1 MVRILTVKK
10 MNFLDKIKK
19 DYIEVTDLIIKPFGS
34 VTIVYL
40 ETLADQDK
48 INDYILKILSNNKKI
63 TDIKSVIP
71 SPNVKD
77 IKTYEE
83 LCLFLESG
91 FTILFNKNTVI
102 AIETKS
108 DLNRSIDTPSTEA
121 TLYGPK
127 DALVENYQTNLGLI
141 KRRVKSKRLKNIV
154 VNVGV
159 YTKTTTSLL
168 YIDGLAKKE
177 IVSKTLEN
185 LRGIKIDGVTDIGE
199 LKPHLVSDKRNVF
212 PGIKITERPDVIADA
227 LLKGKIVVLL
237 DTSPYALILPTF
249 LADFIN
255 PMSDKYT
262 KPSSVNFIKI
272 LRLFCFFIAI
282 FVPAFY
288 VAVTTINQETIPTS
302 LLINLQ
308 NQRMNV
314 PFPAVMEC
322 VITLIICEILR
333 ESDIRFPSSYGS
345 AISILGALILGEA
358 AVSAGIVSPIMII
371 VASMT
376 FISSMIFTDTEI
388 IDALRYWRFI
398 ALFIAAVF
406 GLYGVGLSIILL
418 FINLSNYEVN
428 GHSYLYPIAPFD
440 KVYLKE
446 TLIKLKNNKRS
457 RILSNNRIKGR
468 L

>member
-1 MVRILTVKK
+1 

-19 DYIEVTDLIIKPFGS
+19 DYVEVTDLVIKEFLNTTII
-34 VTIVYL
+34 YL
-40 ETLADQDK
+40 ETLANQDK
-48 INDYILKILSNNKKI
+48 INDYILKRISECKKI
-63 TDIKSVIP
+63 SDIKSVIP

-77 IKTYEE
+77 VLSYEE
-83 LCLFLESG
+83 MCFYLESG
-91 FTILFNKNTVI
+91 FTILIFNKTII

-121 TLYGPK
+121 TIYGPK
-127 DALVENYQTNLGLI
+127 DSLVENYQTNLGLI
-141 KRRVKSKRLKNIV
+141 KRRIKSKNFKNVNI
-154 VNVGV
+154 NVGV
-159 YTKTTTSLL
+159 YTKTITSVL
-168 YIDGLAKKE
+168 YIDGVAKKD
-177 IVSKTLEN
+177 IVKTTIEN
-185 LRGIKIDGVTDIGE
+185 LKNINIDGITDVGE
-199 LKPHLVSDKRNVF
+199 IKPYLVDDKKNVF
-212 PGIKITERPDVIADA
+212 PGVKITERPDVIADA
-227 LLKGKIVVLL
+227 LLKGKVVILM
-237 DTSPYALILPTF
+237 DTSPYALIVPTF

-262 KPSSVNFIKI
+262 KSSSVNFIKI
-272 LRLFCFFIAI
+272 LRLLCFFIAI

-371 VASMT
+371 VASIT

-398 ALFIAAVF
+398 ALFIATIF

-418 FINLSNYEVN
+418 FINLCNYEVN

-440 KVYLKE
+440 KTYLKE
-446 TLIKLKNNKRS
+446 TLIKLKNNRRS

>member
-1 MVRILTVKK
+1 

-19 DYIEVTDLIIKPFGS
+19 DYVEVTDLVIKEFLNTTII
-34 VTIVYL
+34 YL
-40 ETLADQDK
+40 ETLANQDK
-48 INDYILKILSNNKKI
+48 INDYILKRISECKKI
-63 TDIKSVIP
+63 SDIKSVIP

-77 IKTYEE
+77 VLSYEE
-83 LCLFLESG
+83 MCFYLESG
-91 FTILFNKNTVI
+91 FTILIFNKTII

-121 TLYGPK
+121 TIYGPK
-127 DALVENYQTNLGLI
+127 DSLVENYQTNLGLI
-141 KRRVKSKRLKNIV
+141 KRRIKSKNFKNVNI
-154 VNVGV
+154 NVGV
-159 YTKTTTSLL
+159 YTKTITSVL
-168 YIDGLAKKE
+168 YIDGVAKKD
-177 IVSKTLEN
+177 IVKTTIEN
-185 LRGIKIDGVTDIGE
+185 LKNINIDGITDVGE
-199 LKPHLVSDKRNVF
+199 IKPYLVDDKKNVF
-212 PGIKITERPDVIADA
+212 PGVKITERPDVIADA
-227 LLKGKIVVLL
+227 LLKGKVVILM
-237 DTSPYALILPTF
+237 DTSPYALIVPTF

-262 KPSSVNFIKI
+262 KSSSVNFIKI
-272 LRLFCFFIAI
+272 LRLLCFFIAI

-371 VASMT
+371 VASIT

-398 ALFIAAVF
+398 ALFIATIF

-418 FINLSNYEVN
+418 FINLCNYEVN
-428 GHSYLYPIAPFD
+428 GHSYLYPVAPFD
-440 KVYLKE
+440 KTYLKE
-446 TLIKLKNNKRS
+446 TLIKLKNNRRS

>member
-1 MVRILTVKK
+1 

-19 DYIEVTDLIIKPFGS
+19 DYVEVTDLVIKEFLNTTII
-34 VTIVYL
+34 YL
-40 ETLADQDK
+40 ETLANQDK
-48 INDYILKILSNNKKI
+48 INDYILKRISECKKI
-63 TDIKSVIP
+63 SDIKSVIP

-77 IKTYEE
+77 VLSYEE
-83 LCLFLESG
+83 MCFYLESG
-91 FTILFNKNTVI
+91 FTILIFNKTII
-102 AIETKS
+102 AIETKG

-121 TLYGPK
+121 TIYGPK
-127 DALVENYQTNLGLI
+127 DSLVENYQTNLGLI
-141 KRRVKSKRLKNIV
+141 KRRIKSKNFKNVNI
-154 VNVGV
+154 NVGV
-159 YTKTTTSLL
+159 YTKTITSVL
-168 YIDGLAKKE
+168 YIDGVAKKD
-177 IVSKTLEN
+177 IVKTTIEN
-185 LRGIKIDGVTDIGE
+185 LKNINIDGITDVGE
-199 LKPHLVSDKRNVF
+199 IKPYLVDDKKNVF
-212 PGIKITERPDVIADA
+212 PGVKITERPDVIADA
-227 LLKGKIVVLL
+227 LLKGKVVILM
-237 DTSPYALILPTF
+237 DTSPYALIVPTF

-262 KPSSVNFIKI
+262 KSSSVNFIKI
-272 LRLFCFFIAI
+272 LRLLCFFIAI

-371 VASMT
+371 VASIT

-398 ALFIAAVF
+398 ALFIATIF

-418 FINLSNYEVN
+418 FINLCNYEVN
-428 GHSYLYPIAPFD
+428 GHSYLYPVAPFD
-440 KVYLKE
+440 KTYLKE
-446 TLIKLKNNKRS
+446 TLIKLKNNRRS

>member
-1 MVRILTVKK
+1 

-19 DYIEVTDLIIKPFGS
+19 DYVEVTDLVIKEFLNTTII
-34 VTIVYL
+34 YL
-40 ETLADQDK
+40 ETLANQDK
-48 INDYILKILSNNKKI
+48 INDYILKRISECKKI
-63 TDIKSVIP
+63 SDIKSVIP

-77 IKTYEE
+77 VLSYEE
-83 LCLFLESG
+83 MCFYLESG
-91 FTILFNKNTVI
+91 FTILIFNKTII

-121 TLYGPK
+121 TIYGPK

-141 KRRVKSKRLKNIV
+141 KRRIKSKNFKNVNI
-154 VNVGV
+154 NVGV
-159 YTKTTTSLL
+159 YTKTITSVL
-168 YIDGLAKKE
+168 YIDGVAKKD
-177 IVSKTLEN
+177 IVKTTIEN
-185 LRGIKIDGVTDIGE
+185 LKKINIDGITDVGE
-199 LKPHLVSDKRNVF
+199 IKSYLVDDKKNVF
-212 PGIKITERPDVIADA
+212 PGVKITERPDVIADS
-227 LLKGKIVVLL
+227 LLNGKVVILM
-237 DTSPYALILPTF
+237 DTSPYALIVPTF

-262 KPSSVNFIKI
+262 KSSSVNFIKI
-272 LRLFCFFIAI
+272 LRLLCFFIAI

-371 VASMT
+371 VASIT

-398 ALFIAAVF
+398 ALFIATIF

-418 FINLSNYEVN
+418 FINLCNYEVN

-440 KVYLKE
+440 KAYLKE
-446 TLIKLKNNKRS
+446 TLIKLKNNRRS

>member
-1 MVRILTVKK
+1 
-10 MNFLDKIKK
+10 MNFLEKIKK
-19 DYIEVTDLIIKPFGS
+19 DYVEITDLVIKPFKS
-34 VTIVYL
+34 ITIVYL

-48 INDYILKILSNNKKI
+48 INDYILKIIAQSKTIKS
-63 TDIKSVIP
+63 DIKSLIP
-71 SPNVKD
+71 SPNVKTV
-77 IKTYEE
+77 KTYEE
-83 LCLFLESG
+83 LCLYLESG
-91 FTILFNKNTVI
+91 FTILFNGKDVI

-108 DLNRSIDTPSTEA
+108 DLNRGIDTPSTEA

-127 DALVENYQTNLGLI
+127 DSLVENYQTNLGLI
-141 KRRVKSKRLKNIV
+141 KRRIKSKDFKNIV
-154 VNVGV
+154 VNIGK
-159 YTKTTTSLL
+159 YTKTTTSIL
-168 YIDGLAKKE
+168 YIDSIAKKE
-177 IVSKTLEN
+177 LVNETLEK
-185 LRGIKIDGVTDIGE
+185 LKGINVDGITDIGE
-199 LKPHLVSDKRNVF
+199 IKPYLISEKKNVF
-212 PGIKITERPDVIADA
+212 PGIKITERPDVIADSI
-227 LLKGKIVVLL
+227 LKGKIVIIM

-249 LADFIN
+249 LADYIN

-262 KPSSVNFIKI
+262 KSSSVNFIKI
-272 LRLFCFFIAI
+272 LRLFCFFFAI

-308 NQRMNV
+308 NQRMDV

-398 ALFIAAVF
+398 SLFIASIF
-406 GLYGVGLSIILL
+406 GLYGVGLSIIFL
-418 FINLSNYEVN
+418 FINLCNYEVLGN
-428 GHSYLYPIAPFD
+428 SYLYPIAPFD
-440 KVYLKE
+440 RVYLKE
-446 TLIKLKNNKRS
+446 TLIKMKNNKRS
-457 RILSNNRIKGR
+457 KVLSNNRIKGR

>member
-1 MVRILTVKK
+1 

-19 DYIEVTDLIIKPFGS
+19 DYVEVTDLVIKEFLNTTII
-34 VTIVYL
+34 YL
-40 ETLADQDK
+40 ETLANQDK
-48 INDYILKILSNNKKI
+48 INDYILKRISECKKI
-63 TDIKSVIP
+63 SDIKSVIP

-77 IKTYEE
+77 VLSYEE
-83 LCLFLESG
+83 MCFYLESG
-91 FTILFNKNTVI
+91 FTILIFNKTII

-121 TLYGPK
+121 TIYGPK
-127 DALVENYQTNLGLI
+127 DSLVENYQTNLGLI
-141 KRRVKSKRLKNIV
+141 KRRIKSKNFKNVNI
-154 VNVGV
+154 NVGV
-159 YTKTTTSLL
+159 YTKTITSVL
-168 YIDGLAKKE
+168 YIDGVAKKD
-177 IVSKTLEN
+177 IVKTTIEN
-185 LRGIKIDGVTDIGE
+185 LKNINTDGITDVGE
-199 LKPHLVSDKRNVF
+199 IKPYLVDDKKNVF
-212 PGIKITERPDVIADA
+212 PGVKITERPDVIADA
-227 LLKGKIVVLL
+227 LLKGKVVILM
-237 DTSPYALILPTF
+237 DTSPYALIVPTF

-262 KPSSVNFIKI
+262 KSSSVNFIKI
-272 LRLFCFFIAI
+272 LRLLCFFIAI

-371 VASMT
+371 VASIT

-398 ALFIAAVF
+398 ALFIATIF

-418 FINLSNYEVN
+418 FINLCNYEVN

-440 KVYLKE
+440 KTYLKE
-446 TLIKLKNNKRS
+446 TLIKLKNNRRS

>member
-1 MVRILTVKK
+1 MVKILTVKK
-10 MNFLDKIKK
+10 MNFLDKIKR
-19 DYIEVTDLIIKPFGS
+19 DYVDVTDLVIKPFKNI
-34 VTIVYL
+34 TIAYL
-40 ETLADQDK
+40 ETLVDQTK
-48 INDYILKILSNNKKI
+48 INDFILKTLATSKKEQ
-63 TDIKSVIP
+63 DIKSLIP

-77 IKTYEE
+77 VKKYEE
-83 LCLFLESG
+83 LCLYLESG
-91 FTILFNKNTVI
+91 FTILFYNKDII
-102 AIETKS
+102 AIETKG
-108 DLNRSIDTPSTEA
+108 DLNRGIDTPSTEA
-121 TLYGPK
+121 TIYGPK
-127 DALVENYQTNLGLI
+127 DSLVENYQTNLGLI
-141 KRRVKSKRLKNIV
+141 KRRVKSKDLKNKII
-154 VNVGV
+154 NIGK
-159 YTKTTTSLL
+159 YTKTMASVV
-168 YIDGLAKKE
+168 YIESIVKKE
-177 IVSKTLEN
+177 IVDDAVSKLN
-185 LRGIKIDGVTDIGE
+185 GINIDGITDIGE
-199 LKPHLVSDKRNVF
+199 VKPYLVDDKKNIF

-227 LLKGKIVVLL
+227 LLKGKVIILL
-237 DTSPYALILPTF
+237 DASPYALILPTF

-262 KPSSVNFIKI
+262 KSSTINFIKA
-272 LRLFCFFIAI
+272 LRLICFFIAI

-308 NQRMNV
+308 NQRMDV

-388 IDALRYWRFI
+388 IDALRYWRFV
-398 ALFIAAVF
+398 ALFISSIF

-418 FINLSNYEVN
+418 FINLCNYEVN
-428 GHSYLYPIAPFD
+428 GHSYLYPITPFD
-440 KVYLKE
+440 KNYISE
-446 TLIKLKNNKRS
+446 TLLKFKNNKRS
-457 RILSNNRIKGR
+457 KILSNNRIKGR